1 MKFFYAISIL
11 VQLLLVVLS
20 WNINKMSYM
29 LYLWK
34 SLFDYDI
41 FGKHNNTNSD
51 STSCPEKSKSE
62 TIGDRYSFLLE
73 R

>member
-11 VQLLLVVLS
+11 VQLLLAVLS
-20 WNINKMSYM
+20 WNRNKMSYM

-34 SLFDYDI
+34 SLFDHDV
-41 FGKHNNTNSD
+41 FSEHNNANSD
-51 STSCPEKSKSE
+51 STSYPEKSKSE
-62 TIGDRYSFLLE
+62 TISDRYSFLLE

>member
-11 VQLLLVVLS
+11 IQLLLAVLS
-20 WNINKMSYM
+20 WNRNKMSYL

-34 SLFDYDI
+34 SLFDHDI
-41 FGKHNNTNSD
+41 FSKHNNTNSD
-51 STSCPEKSKSE
+51 SISRSEKSKPE

>member
-11 VQLLLVVLS
+11 VQLLLAVLS
-20 WNINKMSYM
+20 RNRNKISYM

-34 SLFDYDI
+34 SLFDHAI
-41 FGKHNNTNSD
+41 FSAHNNTNSD
-51 STSCPEKSKSE
+51 STSYPEKSKSE
-62 TIGDRYSFLLE
+62 IVGDRYSFLLE

>member
-1 MKFFYAISIL
+1 MKFYYAISIL
-11 VQLLLVVLS
+11 VQLLLAVLS
-20 WNINKMSYM
+20 WNRNKISYM

-34 SLFDYDI
+34 SLFDHDVFSEY
-41 FGKHNNTNSD
+41 NNTNPD
-51 STSCPEKSKSE
+51 STSCPEKSKPE

>member
-1 MKFFYAISIL
+1 MKFFYAISIFA
-11 VQLLLVVLS
+11 QLLLAVLS
-20 WNINKMSYM
+20 CNKNKISYM

-34 SLFDYDI
+34 NLFDHDG
-41 FGKHNNTNSD
+41 FSEHNNAKSD
-51 STSCPEKSKSE
+51 STSYPEKSKSE